1 MKLRDDLEKHRSVEL
16 ERRRK
21 VESSRILR
29 SRGRRLER
37 RIRDSVG
44 AVLNAQ
50 VIVRFKRQIV
60 RWNDRTFFVP
70 ALVFKKET
78 QTEQP

>member
-21 VESSRILR
+21 VEISRTLR
-29 SRGRRLER
+29 SRGSRLER

-50 VIVRFKRQIV
+50 IIKRQIV
-60 RWNDRTFFVP
+60 RWNDRTFLVP

-78 QTEQP
+78 QTEHP